1 MLSPHALAAGSILVL
16 ALGVIA
22 LRLHALDG
30 RGAAGAVVLGISLLW
45 LGGIYPFLAMMVFLI
60 IGVAATKYRFEEKVR
75 RGFSSKSE
83 KIRGLGNVLGNGLA
97 VVIFLVVE
105 MITRQDIFW
114 AATFSAIATVNG
126 DTLASELGK
135 VFGRKPRLITN
146 LKPVKPGTNGG
157 VSLQGE
163 LFALIGAVLIVPFAL
178 PLTSYKLLMSVAI
191 IVGGFVGVNLDSLIG
206 ATLENSG
213 ITDNNTTNLTASILG
228 GLVGALTFIALG
240 G

>member
-1 MLSPHALAAGSILVL
+1 MLSPHALTAGSIFVL
-16 ALGVIA
+16 ALGVVA

-30 RGAAGAVVLGISLLW
+30 RGAAGAVVLGIFLLW
-45 LGGIYPFLAMMVFLI
+45 LGGVYPFLAMMVFLM

-83 KIRGLGNVLGNGLA
+83 RVRGLGNVLGNGLA
-97 VVIFLVVE
+97 VVVFLVVE

-135 VFGRKPRLITN
+135 VFGRRPRLITN

-157 VSLQGE
+157 ISLPGE
-163 LFALIGAVLIVPFAL
+163 FFALVGAALIVPFAL
-178 PLTSYKLLMSVAI
+178 PLTSHKLLMGAAI
-191 IVGGFVGVNLDSLIG
+191 VVGGFVGVNLDSLIG
-206 ATLENSG
+206 ATLENRG
-213 ITDNNTTNLTASILG
+213 ITDNNTTNFTASLLG
-228 GLVGALTFIALG
+228 GLVGALTFTALG